1 MLKRLAITL
10 FFLFSA
16 AGGALA
22 DQLIEREIPCP
33 VCGNI
38 FYAKLD
44 VADSEGDMRLD
55 LKPVGALSGP
65 WRLPDCPKCG
75 FVSYKLPI
83 PADELAKCKK
93 IAGSADYKKYLG
105 RSTYFRVGLV
115 YEKLRK
121 SDYLVA
127 TSFLK
132 ASWQEESVPG
142 QLKEDLEASLKW
154 FASCEQ
160 SCGPMEKE
168 NSLLL
173 KGELLRRLGRFEEA
187 GAHLVKLRGL
197 KGFQKNFFGDI
208 VEYQLTLCHKKDASP
223 HEMEDVRYFK
233 KSFFGKMAF
242 MLKKLVNYTGELGG
256 KVIFFIKHLW

>member
-1 MLKRLAITL
+1 MFRKPAITL
-10 FFLFSA
+10 FFLLAA
-16 AGGALA
+16 AGAALA

-55 LKPVGALSGP
+55 LKPVGELSGP

-83 PADELAKCKK
+83 PGGELAKCRK
-93 IAGSADYKKYLG
+93 ISASADYKKHLA

-115 YEKLRK
+115 YAGLRK

-142 QLKEDLEASLKW
+142 RLKEDLETSLKW
-154 FASCEQ
+154 FAACEL

-187 GAHLVKLRGL
+187 RAHLVKLQAL

-208 VEYQLTLCHKKDASP
+208 VEYQLTLCHKKDSAP

-233 KSFFGKMAF
+233 KTFFGKMGF
-242 MLKKLVNYTGELGG
+242 MLKKSINYIGELGG
-256 KVIFFIKHLW
+256 RVSFFIKHLW